1 MNKLLKYEFR
11 ATLRLYLPL
20 YLVMLGFAVLGRF
33 SLWGV
38 PWEVTVQEDLVGWTN
53 LSVSVAGTGVG
64 NEVLAI
70 LLNIVLAGNVLV
82 MLGAMVVHFIIT
94 LQRFWKNLMGDEGYL
109 MFTLPV
115 STGELLWS
123 KAICAFVWGVVT
135 ALMVL
140 LSVLVLAWHP
150 QLVQAVKQE
159 LSTIAPEEWQL
170 ILQMLHSVLPPVM
183 WPILVAEAVI
193 SGVGG
198 LFLLYSAMAIGHTVK
213 NHKVLASV
221 GAYGVISMVLGTA
234 ASLLMNLLLPLI
246 TGIPQDIQLNSLSE
260 LLLFSYQ
267 IGRFMTGI
275 WSVVLAIDLLS
286 AIGGFL
292 LARHLLNTQ
301 LNLE

>member
-82 MLGAMVVHFIIT
+82 LLGAMVVHFIIT

-286 AIGGFL
+286 AIGGL
-292 LARHLLNTQ
+292 LRARHLLNTQ

>member
-82 MLGAMVVHFIIT
+82 LLGAMVVHFIIT

-140 LSVLVLAWHP
+140 LSVLVLVWHP
-150 QLVQAVKQE
+150 QLIQAVKQE

>member
-82 MLGAMVVHFIIT
+82 LLGAMVVHFIIT

-123 KAICAFVWGVVT
+123 KAICAFVWGGVT

-140 LSVLVLAWHP
+140 LSVLVLVWHP
-150 QLVQAVKQE
+150 QLIQTVKQE

>member
-70 LLNIVLAGNVLV
+70 LLNIVLTGNVLV
-82 MLGAMVVHFIIT
+82 LLGAMVVHFIIT

-170 ILQMLHSVLPPVM
+170 ILQMLHNVLPPVM

-193 SGVGG
+193 SGMGG

-221 GAYGVISMVLGTA
+221 GAYGIISMVLGTA
-234 ASLLMNLLLPLI
+234 ASLLMNLLLPLMA
-246 TGIPQDIQLNSLSE
+246 GIPQDIQLNSLSD

-275 WSVVLAIDLLS
+275 WLVALVIDLLS

>member
-82 MLGAMVVHFIIT
+82 LLGAMVVHFIIT

-170 ILQMLHSVLPPVM
+170 ILQMLHNVLLPVM

>member
-38 PWEVTVQEDLVGWTN
+38 PWKVTVQEDLVGWTN

-82 MLGAMVVHFIIT
+82 LLGAMVVHFIIT

-170 ILQMLHSVLPPVM
+170 ILQMLHNVLPPVM

-193 SGVGG
+193 SGMGG

-221 GAYGVISMVLGTA
+221 GAYGIISMVLGTA

>member
-82 MLGAMVVHFIIT
+82 LLGAMVVHFIIT

-150 QLVQAVKQE
+150 QLIQAVKQG

-170 ILQMLHSVLPPVM
+170 ILQMLHNVLPPVM

-193 SGVGG
+193 SGVGD

-221 GAYGVISMVLGTA
+221 GAYGIISMVLGSA
-234 ASLLMNLLLPLI
+234 ASLLMNLLLPLMA
-246 TGIPQDIQLNSLSE
+246 GIPQDIQLNSLSE

-275 WSVVLAIDLLS
+275 WLVALVIDLLS

>member
-82 MLGAMVVHFIIT
+82 LLGAMVVHFIIT

-183 WPILVAEAVI
+183 WLILVAEAVI

-221 GAYGVISMVLGTA
+221 GAYGIISMVLGTA
-234 ASLLMNLLLPLI
+234 ASLLMNLLLPLMA
-246 TGIPQDIQLNSLSE
+246 GIPQDIQLNSLSD

-275 WSVVLAIDLLS
+275 WLVALVIDLLS

>member
-1 MNKLLKYEFR
+1 
-11 ATLRLYLPL
+11 
-20 YLVMLGFAVLGRF
+20 
-33 SLWGV
+33 
-38 PWEVTVQEDLVGWTN
+38 
-53 LSVSVAGTGVG
+53 
-64 NEVLAI
+64 
-70 LLNIVLAGNVLV
+70 
-82 MLGAMVVHFIIT
+82 MV
-94 LQRFWKNLMGDEGYL
+94 R
-109 MFTLPV
+109 
-115 STGELLWS
+115 
-123 KAICAFVWGVVT
+123 
-135 ALMVL
+135 
-140 LSVLVLAWHP
+140 HP

>member
-82 MLGAMVVHFIIT
+82 LLGAMVVHFIIT

-221 GAYGVISMVLGTA
+221 GAYGVSSMVLGTA

>member
-82 MLGAMVVHFIIT
+82 LLGAMVVHFIIT

-198 LFLLYSAMAIGHTVK
+198 LFLLYSAMAIGHTVM

>member
-38 PWEVTVQEDLVGWTN
+38 PWKVTVQEDLVGWTN
-53 LSVSVAGTGVG
+53 LSVSVSGTGVG

-82 MLGAMVVHFIIT
+82 LLGAMVVHFIIT

>member
-38 PWEVTVQEDLVGWTN
+38 PWKVTVQEDLAGWTN

-82 MLGAMVVHFIIT
+82 LLGAMVVHFIIT

-170 ILQMLHSVLPPVM
+170 ILQMLHNVLPPVM

-193 SGVGG
+193 SGMGG

-221 GAYGVISMVLGTA
+221 GAYGIISMVLGTA

>member
-38 PWEVTVQEDLVGWTN
+38 PWEVTTKEDLAGWTN
-53 LSVSVAGTGVG
+53 LSVSVAGEGIG
-64 NEVLAI
+64 NEILAF
-70 LLNIVLAGNVLV
+70 LLTIVLVGNVLV
-82 MLGAMVVHFIIT
+82 LLGAVVVHFVIT

-123 KAICAFVWGVVT
+123 KALCAFFWGIAT
-135 ALMVL
+135 SLMVL

-150 QLVQAVKQE
+150 QLVQWVKQE
-159 LSTIAPEEWQL
+159 LSTIPPEDWQL
-170 ILQMLHSVLPPVM
+170 ILRMLQNVLPPVA
-183 WPILVAEAVI
+183 WPILAVEFVANNI
-193 SGVGG
+193 GS

-221 GAYGVISMVLGTA
+221 GAYAVLTMIVGTVASIIIS
-234 ASLLMNLLLPLI
+234 LMLPLMA
-246 TGIPQDIQLNSLSE
+246 GVPQDIQMNSLSE
-260 LLLFSYQ
+260 LILFSYQ
-267 IGRFMTGI
+267 MGKFMTGV
-275 WSVVLAIDLLS
+275 WAAALVIDLLC
-286 AIGGFL
+286 AVGAFF
-292 LARHLLNTQ
+292 LARYLLTTQ

>member
-82 MLGAMVVHFIIT
+82 LLGAMVVHFIIT

>member
-82 MLGAMVVHFIIT
+82 LLGAMVVHFIIT

-221 GAYGVISMVLGTA
+221 GAYVVISMVLGTA

>member
-82 MLGAMVVHFIIT
+82 LLGAMVVHFIIT

-221 GAYGVISMVLGTA
+221 GAYGVISMVPGTA

>member
-82 MLGAMVVHFIIT
+82 LLGAMVVHFIIT

-246 TGIPQDIQLNSLSE
+246 TGIPQDIQLNSLSD

>member
-82 MLGAMVVHFIIT
+82 LLGALVVHFIIT

-123 KAICAFVWGVVT
+123 KAICAFVWGGVT

-140 LSVLVLAWHP
+140 LSVLVLVWHP
-150 QLVQAVKQE
+150 QLIQTVKQE

>member
-82 MLGAMVVHFIIT
+82 LLGAMVVHFIIT

-170 ILQMLHSVLPPVM
+170 ILQMLHNVLPPVM